1 MTPEDVTLELALRL
15 LSLPRQVGLHPESG
29 EPVTAQNGKFGP
41 FVKCGDETRSLPE
54 SLSPLEV
61 TLAQAL
67 EILAQ
72 PKARRGAGRRKE
84 PIQVFAASPVTQQ
97 PVQLLDG
104 RYGPYVAD
112 GATNASLP
120 KGMAP
125 SEVTFEKAL
134 ELLAARAALG
144 PSKKTARR
152 AARKAAPRK
161 APKKAVKKKTAKKK
175 TAKKTAKK
183 RPSKTKNVPPS
194 EPGPAGPDVAGV

>member
-1 MTPEDVTLELALRL
+1 M
-15 LSLPRQVGLHPESG
+15 
-29 EPVTAQNGKFGP
+29 AQNGKYGP
-41 FVKCGDETRSLPE
+41 FVKCDSETRSLPE
-54 SLSPLEV
+54 AISPLEV

-72 PKARRGAGRRKE
+72 PKGRRGATRRKE
-84 PIQVFAASPVTQQ
+84 PIQVFPASPVTQQ

-112 GATNASLP
+112 GVTNASLP

-134 ELLAARAALG
+134 DLLAARAALG
-144 PSKKTARR
+144 PSKKTRR

-161 APKKAVKKKTAKKK
+161 AAKKAVKKAVKRKTSKKRSARKK
-175 TAKKTAKK
+175 TPGK
-183 RPSKTKNVPPS
+183 RSAARLDNTPSNPV
-194 EPGPAGPDVAGV
+194 E